1 MSSQLLKKPKRVSLV
16 EQGMKAFHHKH
27 EEHGRERVPLSKTT
41 TMENPLPRGAIEKDS
56 CTSSGK
62 NGEDPF
68 GPHVWTPN
76 RDQKF

>member
-41 TMENPLPRGAIEKDS
+41 TMANPLPRGAIEKDS
-56 CTSSGK
+56 STSSGK
-62 NGEDPF
+62 NGGDPV
-68 GPHVWTPN
+68 GPHAWTPN
-76 RDQKF
+76 CDQKF